1 MLFYVFLF
9 SAFTVVLLGLSGVS
23 AVLDIYKQE
32 VGCDD
37 ATPKLQ
43 GKVDELDR
51 RHKELIR
58 LKDSVNLAWVPG

>member
-1 MLFYVFLF
+1 MSFYVFLF
-9 SAFTVVLLGLSGVS
+9 SAFTVALLVLSGVS

-37 ATPKLQ
+37 ATPELQ

-58 LKDSVNLAWVPG
+58 LKNSVNLAWVPG